1 MYAPGVW
8 YAIIMFNLIQL
19 VYAIKL
25 RPVHSCLSTIYIATT
40 YALTMW
46 FLELYVQSS
55 SEQPNYKL
63 IICNSSLN

>member
-8 YAIIMFNLIQL
+8 YAIIMSNLIQL

-25 RPVHSCLSTIYIATT
+25 RPVHSCLSKIYIATT